1 MKKALAIILAL
12 VLVLGLT
19 ACGSS
24 GSSGGGKT
32 EEAADTVKLGVC
44 LIQSGDF
51 AFALDYQKPAIDM
64 VINMYNEAGGING
77 KKIEVVYADD
87 QGDSSLV
94 PQRLSELKAAGV
106 SAICGPLF
114 DTTAPAAAEWAA
126 KNEVPVILTCNAP
139 TSITIDQFSDYIYV
153 TGLCAWAEARVLEQF
168 VIDKGIKS
176 VYFIDADGDVPADI
190 YNFFW
195 KEIGQYAEVENKGL
209 TIVGMTETDYTNI
222 ITAALNSGA
231 ECIAYP
237 VNGGM
242 YTAFQQQADQLGA
255 YEKTYMFGFGNI
267 DLGALQPF
275 GKDYFANS
283 WGYCTTYLDEQGPMG
298 TFTSEYLKLNSSG
311 TYPNELSIHWYN
323 AIAAALEAIK
333 AAGDDTSPAN
343 VAKQLTKVT
352 WTTPDGETASF
363 NTWDHL
369 LAAPLNYAEAV
380 YDESL
385 GFWVPQAT
393 IVDPDFVFY
402 TEAEF
407 EAYKAQR

>member
-1 MKKALAIILAL
+1 MKKALSLILAL
-12 VLVLGLT
+12 VMILALT

-24 GSSGGGKT
+24 GSTAKKDDA
-32 EEAADTVKLGVC
+32 AADTVKLGVC

-51 AFALDYQKPAIDM
+51 AGALDYQKPAIDM
-64 VINMYNEAGGING
+64 VINQYNEAGGING

-106 SAICGPLF
+106 SCICGPLF

-176 VYFIDADGDVPADI
+176 IYFINADGDVPADI

-195 KEIGQYAEVENKGL
+195 KEIGQYAQVEDKGK

-255 YEKTYMFGFGNI
+255 YEKTMMFGFGNI

-283 WGYCTTYLDEQGPMG
+283 WGYCTTYLDTQGAMG
-298 TFTSEYLKLNSSG
+298 KFTEEYLKLNKSG

-343 VAKQLTKVT
+343 VAKQLPSVT

-363 NTWDHL
+363 NSWDHL

-385 GFWVPQAT
+385 GFWVPKAT

-402 TEAEF
+402 TQEEF
-407 EAYKAQR
+407 ETYKANR